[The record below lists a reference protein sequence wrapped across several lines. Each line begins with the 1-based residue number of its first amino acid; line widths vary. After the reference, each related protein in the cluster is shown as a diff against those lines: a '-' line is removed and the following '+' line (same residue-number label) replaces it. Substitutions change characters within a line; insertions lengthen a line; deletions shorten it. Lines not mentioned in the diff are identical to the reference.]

1 MKRIIL
7 TVFIAA
13 SVCISALAD
22 DIRTVEG
29 EATFLGDSR
38 HSPADCKRL
47 AAEQARIDAL
57 RKAFGTIVSQ
67 DILQT
72 DAIKGDS
79 ESSRFLSLSSSE
91 TKGEWLGDLGQPEYD
106 ARLDNDGNYIVHCK
120 IRGRAKEISN
130 QASEFDALVLRNG
143 TNRRNADTHFRH
155 NDDLYLYFSAPVSG
169 YVAAFLA
176 DESGNV
182 YGILPYSTGDVDRI
196 QVKRGYDYIFFDPS
210 RGNDFGN
217 VDQLQLTASD
227 GEEFNKVYVVFSPEP
242 FAMAPVKFTV
252 PGAPPSMES
261 EEFTKWLTKCRRNDP
276 RMGVKSMNIVISPS
290 SSKTET
296 INY

>member
-1 MKRIIL
+1 MKRIFLIFA
-7 TVFIAA
+7 VI
-13 SVCISALAD
+13 SVALAAAGA
-22 DIRTVEG
+22 DIKTVEG
-29 EATFLGDSR
+29 EYTFYGDGR

-47 AAEQARIDAL
+47 AAEYARVDAL
-57 RKAFGTIVSQ
+57 KRAFGTIVSQ

-72 DAIKGDS
+72 DAVKGDS
-79 ESSRFLSLSSSE
+79 ETTHFLSLSSSE
-91 TKGEWLGDLGQPEYD
+91 TKGEWLGDLGAPEYE

-143 TNRRNADTHFRH
+143 TDRRNADTRFRH
-155 NDDLYLYFSAPVSG
+155 GDDLYLYFSAPTGG

-176 DESGNV
+176 DETGQV

-196 QVKRGYDYIFFDPS
+196 KVKRGYDYIFFDPR

-217 VDQLQLTASD
+217 VDQLTLTAAD
-227 GEEFNKVYVVFSPEP
+227 GEEFNKVYVVFSPDP
-242 FAMAPVKFTV
+242 FAMAPVKFKT
-252 PGAPPSMES
+252 PGAPPSIDS

-276 RMGVKSMNIVISPS
+276 RMGVKSMNIVIAPS
-290 SSKTET
+290 GSKTET
-296 INY
+296 IQY